1 MIQKPTHAVTR
12 MDLGEAFHEYSPR
25 RARFIG
31 GLILPL
37 YGVRKDA
44 ATISVVKRKNLTIP
58 DTRHANGAAYNRVEL
73 YMDDLAYA
81 CEDHGLE
88 GQVTDRD
95 KEKYADDFD
104 AEVEKTQAVK
114 IKMLLAREKRI
125 KNIIFNTTTW
135 TGADLY
141 TDNSASPWDNIA
153 TKIIAQVL
161 DGKEKVRQNTG
172 VPANAMIIGEVTL
185 NNMLVNTELRAQ
197 FPGAPIITEA
207 MLRAQMGALMGIQD
221 LIVGQAIYNTADE
234 GQDFVAGEIWPDDYA
249 LIAALGEEGLPMTE
263 PQLGRTI
270 LWKPYTSDLE
280 YVETYRE
287 EQTRSDIVRVE
298 QSIDEKVFDKYFGHM
313 LKIDA

>member
-12 MDLGEAFHEYSPR
+12 MELGEAFHEYSPR
-25 RARFIG
+25 RARFIA

-81 CEDHGLE
+81 CVDHGLE

-125 KNIIFNTTTW
+125 KDVIFNTTTW
-135 TGADLY
+135 TGDALF
-141 TDNSASPWDNIA
+141 TNNSANPWDDKE
-153 TKIIAQVL
+153 TLIIDQVL
-161 DGKEKVRQNTG
+161 AGKEKVRQNTG
-172 VPANAMIIGEVTL
+172 VPPNAMIIGEITL
-185 NNMLVNTELRAQ
+185 NNMLVNTQIREQ
-197 FPGAPIITEA
+197 FPGASIITEA
-207 MLRAQMGALMGIQD
+207 LLRAQMGAIMGIQD
-221 LIVGQAIYNTADE
+221 LIVGQAIYNSADE

-249 LIAALGEEGLPMTE
+249 MIAALGEEGLPMTE

-287 EQTRSDIVRVE
+287 EQTKSDIVRVE
-298 QSIDEKVFDKYFGHM
+298 QSIDEKVFDKYFAHM
-313 LKIDA
+313 LKIDG

>member
-1 MIQKPTHAVTR
+1 MIQKPTHAVAR

-25 RARFIG
+25 RARFIA

-81 CEDHGLE
+81 CVDHGLE

-125 KNIIFNTTTW
+125 KDVIFNTTTW
-135 TGADLY
+135 TGTALF
-141 TDNSASPWDNIA
+141 TDNSANPWDDKETNI
-153 TKIIAQVL
+153 IDQVL
-161 DGKEKVRQNTG
+161 AGREKVRQNTG

-185 NNMLVNTELRAQ
+185 NNMLVNTQIRDQ
-197 FPGAPIITEA
+197 FPGTSIISEA
-207 MLRAQMGALMGIQD
+207 LLRAQMGAILGIQD
-221 LIVGQAIYNTADE
+221 LIVGQAIYNSADE

-249 LIAALGEEGLPMTE
+249 MIAALGEEGLPMTE

-287 EQTRSDIVRVE
+287 DQTKSDIVRVE
-298 QSIDEKVFDKYFGHM
+298 QSIDEKLFDKYFGHM